1 MHGSTRRA
9 SLGGDGGAANDK
21 RATPRNTKALHK
33 KKYTT
38 KHRAPFAL
46 PPPGLVGYPI
56 FKTNTKTQL
65 K

>member
-1 MHGSTRRA
+1 MHGSMRRA

-33 KKYTT
+33 EEIHNKTQGYVRTPTT
-38 KHRAPFAL
+38 WACRVPDL
-46 PPPGLVGYPI
+46 
-56 FKTNTKTQL
+56 TNTITQL